1 MTGSKTFAIVRSL
14 AIMGAV
20 GVITTGAT
28 FAALQSPSASLNGN
42 IINSATADLRISTN
56 GTVFTVPSVTG
67 FTFDGVTPGGAA
79 VPSGGDSFYLK
90 NYGSANL
97 AIKVAVS
104 SNPSNVS
111 NIDLT
116 KVHLIFTRVDTGGS
130 AVSLT
135 LKSLIDSYAGGGTA
149 LGDTI
154 SAGTTASYSL
164 RVSMDSDAISSSGGG
179 SIAGLNISFTG
190 TGA

>member
-1 MTGSKTFAIVRSL
+1 MTGSKTLAIIRSL

-28 FAALQSPSASLNGN
+28 FAALQSPSVSLNGN

-56 GTVFTVPSVTG
+56 GTTFTVPSVTG

-79 VPSGGDSFYLK
+79 VPAGGDSFYLK
-90 NYGSANL
+90 NVGSANL
-97 AIKVAVS
+97 AIKLWVN

-111 NIDLT
+111 NVDLT

-130 AVSLT
+130 EVSLT
-135 LKSLIDSYAGGGTA
+135 LKSLVDSFATGGTA

-154 SAGTTASYSL
+154 TAGSTASYSL
-164 RVSMDSDAISSSGGG
+164 KVSMDSDAISGAGGG
-179 SIAGLNISFTG
+179 SITGLNISFTG

>member
-1 MTGSKTFAIVRSL
+1 MTGFA
-14 AIMGAV
+14 
-20 GVITTGAT
+20 
-28 FAALQSPSASLNGN
+28 
-42 IINSATADLRISTN
+42 
-56 GTVFTVPSVTG
+56 
-67 FTFDGVTPGGAA
+67 FDGVTPGGAA
-79 VPSGGDSFYLK
+79 VSSGGDSFYLK

-116 KVHLIFTRVDTGGS
+116 KVHLIFTRVDTSGS

-135 LKSLIDSYAGGGTA
+135 LKSLIDSYAGGGMA

-154 SAGTTASYSL
+154 IASTTASYSL
-164 RVSMDSDAISSSGGG
+164 RVSMDSDAISGSGGS
-179 SIAGLNISFTG
+179 SIAGINISFTG